1 VVTRKGVACA
11 NRFTGERVS
20 DRTVHYRTCPLC
32 EAMCGLEIHVEG
44 DAVPLIRA
52 DRDDVW
58 SKGSSARRATWMGYD
73 WRSPASTPG

>member
-1 VVTRKGVACA
+1 MTRNRLACGS
-11 NRFTGERVS
+11 RFTGECVS

-52 DRDDVW
+52 
-58 SKGSSARRATWMGYD
+58 GT
-73 WRSPASTPG
+73 RS